1 LLPSI
6 SENTSSFFTPRS
18 VAVVQIATE
27 TVLPF
32 CFDAAGFGESE
43 GWICTQLHSVVSQ
56 PTKNGPPLYW
66 TCGKDSYALVVVK
79 ALYGRNVRFGAI
91 FPNCNLLRN
100 AHVGT
105 SMFLARFGDGK
116 AGGATA
122 SCADESRP
130 ARSPEGCSVGIGGA
144 ATFTKGAALKHPG
157 WRNNNPRRLTA
168 DAIGDSPQ
176 E

>member
-1 LLPSI
+1 MS
-6 SENTSSFFTPRS
+6 
-18 VAVVQIATE
+18 AAVQIATE
-27 TVLPF
+27 TVPPF
-32 CFDAAGFGESE
+32 CLTPQASGKSE
-43 GWICTQLHSVVSQ
+43 EWICTRLHSVVSQ

-79 ALYGRNVRFGAI
+79 ALYGRNVRFGAT

-100 AHVGT
+100 AHAGT
-105 SMFLARFGDGK
+105 SMFLARFGDGR
-116 AGGATA
+116 AGGPTA

-130 ARSPEGCSVGIGGA
+130 ARSPEGDSVSIGGA
-144 ATFTKGAALKHPG
+144 AAFSKGATLKHPG
-157 WRNNNPRRLTA
+157 RRNNSPSRLTA